1 MKKAP
6 KKLRVAD
13 RGLTHAYIGD
23 GKGKTTAAVGT
34 AVRAAGYGWKVCFV
48 QFVKEAAWPS
58 GERQSLRKLG
68 IEVLV
73 LGEGFFKILNDRKS
87 EEQHKT
93 TALKALEILR
103 ERVWSGQYQ
112 LVVADEL
119 GSAVEEGIL
128 DKKPVEKFL
137 KDRAKLP
144 PPSRSLPAGQAG
156 ATAPLRPAYRTGR
169 QGGTPPHMVHL
180 IWTGHKKIGWMLK
193 HTDLVTEM
201 KMLKHPYYKGIIA
214 TRGLDY

>member
-1 MKKAP
+1 MPPRAP
-6 KKLRVAD
+6 KTLHAAD

-34 AVRAAGYGWKVCFV
+34 AVRAVGYGWKVCFL

-73 LGEGFFKILNDRKS
+73 VGEGFFKILNDRKP
-87 EEQHKT
+87 EEVHKA
-93 TALKALEILR
+93 TAMKAFELLR
-103 ERVWSGQYQ
+103 AKVFSGQYQ

-119 GSAVEEGIL
+119 GSAIDEGIL
-128 DKKPVEKFL
+128 EKKLVEKFM
-137 KDRAKLP
+137 KDRSKDKVAK
-144 PPSRSLPAGQAG
+144 
-156 ATAPLRPAYRTGR
+156 
-169 QGGTPPHMVHL
+169 MVHL
-180 IWTGHKKIGWMLK
+180 IWTGHKKIPSLLK
-193 HTDLVTEM
+193 YADLVTEM
-201 KMLKHPYYKGIIA
+201 KMVKHPYYRGIIA

>member
-1 MKKAP
+1 MRKAAP
-6 KKLRVAD
+6 KKLRVSD
-13 RGLTHAYIGD
+13 RGLVHAYIGN

-68 IEVLV
+68 IEALV
-73 LGEGFFKILNDRKS
+73 LGEGFFKILNDRKP
-87 EEQHKT
+87 EEQHKA
-93 TALKALEILR
+93 TALRALEVLH
-103 ERVWSGQYQ
+103 EKVFSGHYQ

-119 GSAVEEGIL
+119 GSAVEEKIL

-137 KDRAKLP
+137 KDRARDKAA
-144 PPSRSLPAGQAG
+144 R
-156 ATAPLRPAYRTGR
+156 
-169 QGGTPPHMVHL
+169 MVHL
-180 IWTGHKKIGWMLK
+180 IWTGHKKIPWMLK
-193 HTDLVTEM
+193 HADLVTEM

>member
-1 MKKAP
+1 MNKAP
-6 KKLRVAD
+6 QTFRAPD

-34 AVRAAGYGWKVCFV
+34 AVRAVGYGWKVCFI

-73 LGEGFFKILNDRKS
+73 VGEGFFKILNDRKP
-87 EEQHKT
+87 EEVHKA
-93 TALKALEILR
+93 TALKALDVLR
-103 ERVWSGQYQ
+103 EKVFSGDYH
-112 LVVADEL
+112 LVIADEL
-119 GSAVEEGIL
+119 GSAVEEGML

-137 KDRAKLP
+137 KDRMKDKTAK
-144 PPSRSLPAGQAG
+144 
-156 ATAPLRPAYRTGR
+156 
-169 QGGTPPHMVHL
+169 MVHL
-180 IWTGHKKIGWMLK
+180 IWTGHKKIDWMLK
-193 HTDLVTEM
+193 YADLVTNM
-201 KMLKHPYYKGIIA
+201 KMVKHPYYRGIIA